1 MAWLCF
7 VLEECYGRKKGSP
20 FWAAVLVRKR
30 YGDEAGGNGG
40 GEAPGT
46 MPNPEVKL
54 SSADGTTDVDLWESR
69 ELPDLIA
76 LRI

>member
-1 MAWLCF
+1 M
-7 VLEECYGRKKGSP
+7 
-20 FWAAVLVRKR
+20 LVRKR